1 MTKEEKEWLIVNRD
15 HFFEANIPALEILD
29 ILVTAKVFITT
40 QEDYQTIKFET
51 IPHRQIR
58 QLLDLLPSKGSFAF
72 QVFAQALEKRC
83 PQVLNACTERPA
95 DIIEKFDESLRSYF
109 KNIDQEE
116 LSPFSWLIED
126 PDCPPI
132 TIANYIRHLAVVGKS
147 QADHMISERIASSTA
162 ERQRCEYLYSNA
174 EKHDLV
180 RLENIFEDLDSGRL
194 SKCSINTASSNVA
207 SAQPPSNRSGAVV
220 SGQEGGASFTKP
232 ARWLV
237 GVDGGAGCGKTSS
250 LLKLYSLYA
259 RKQLW
264 RNRFK
269 LVLFWRL
276 RDPEVQQSQ
285 NFEQLLKAL
294 PKVPSRQ
301 RPTDLAKAL
310 LVSEGEG
317 VLVVLD
323 GVDEL
328 EATGNAFVRKLLD
341 GSALPNA
348 CVIATSRPCAVAR
361 DYFRHY
367 NTTSLELVGFTEKQ
381 VDTFVQQRLGHK
393 PDALVKLRDVLTR
406 NVSLAAL
413 MIVPLLS
420 FMVCDV
426 FSVSSD
432 NPPTTRTQLYSKLLV
447 LVVQRALADKRAGQA
462 AIAFSSGEMDA
473 LLAVDDVQQ
482 FEGKAKQLLLEVAQ
496 VAYHAHKADRAIFD
510 QTLVRSAGCSSD
522 ALKLGLLVNHGQK
535 QVGRRLLAQYSFQHL
550 TVQEFL
556 VAFLLADQITSAT
569 PENREQTL
577 REKMSDLG
585 MGPHQLVVV
594 QFLAGLLPA
603 HLHHVFFTILN
614 DWLHHN
620 WDMWSEECED
630 RLRACLHCAREAC
643 GEDAFPANL
652 QLPKEVRLEH
662 VTASD
667 LEVLSSAMN
676 KCPSSVEELSLSFDW
691 VEGEVEERRF
701 SRVQTQTKLAV
712 EKLMSVLSTHTSLG
726 RLFVSG
732 PKYKLFTERSWRC
745 LVETVH
751 NIPLSALRVS
761 LCCLE
766 DDEVIELSIELEHN
780 TQLSGLYLVKNM
792 ISDRGVRRLADVLTH
807 NHTVSR
813 LWLHGNR
820 HSAESAEY
828 VKRQLTH
835 LTPRDDFLADLW
847 V

>member
-1 MTKEEKEWLIVNRD
+1 M
-15 HFFEANIPALEILD
+15 
-29 ILVTAKVFITT
+29 
-40 QEDYQTIKFET
+40 
-51 IPHRQIR
+51 
-58 QLLDLLPSKGSFAF
+58 
-72 QVFAQALEKRC
+72 
-83 PQVLNACTERPA
+83 
-95 DIIEKFDESLRSYF
+95 
-109 KNIDQEE
+109 
-116 LSPFSWLIED
+116 
-126 PDCPPI
+126 
-132 TIANYIRHLAVVGKS
+132 
-147 QADHMISERIASSTA
+147 
-162 ERQRCEYLYSNA
+162 
-174 EKHDLV
+174 
-180 RLENIFEDLDSGRL
+180 
-194 SKCSINTASSNVA
+194 
-207 SAQPPSNRSGAVV
+207 
-220 SGQEGGASFTKP
+220 
-232 ARWLV
+232 
-237 GVDGGAGCGKTSS
+237 
-250 LLKLYSLYA
+250 
-259 RKQLW
+259 
-264 RNRFK
+264 
-269 LVLFWRL
+269 
-276 RDPEVQQSQ
+276 QQSQ

-393 PDALVKLRDVLTR
+393 PDSLAKLRDVLTR

-556 VAFLLADQITSAT
+556 VAFLLANQITSAT

-577 REKMSDLG
+577 REKMNDLG

-620 WDMWSEECED
+620 WDKWSEECAD

-652 QLPKEVRLEH
+652 QLPKEVSLYH

-676 KCPSSVEELSLSFDW
+676 KCPSSVEDLVLAFDW

-712 EKLMSVLSTHTSLG
+712 EKLMSVLSTHTSL
-726 RLFVSG
+726 RFLYVFG

-751 NIPLSALRVS
+751 NNPLSLLGVS
-761 LCCLE
+761 SCCLE

-780 TQLSGLYLVKNM
+780 TQLRWLYLYDNM

-813 LWLHGNR
+813 LHLHGNR

-835 LTPRDDFLADLW
+835 ITPGERGLL

>member
-1 MTKEEKEWLIVNRD
+1 MD
-15 HFFEANIPALEILD
+15 
-29 ILVTAKVFITT
+29 
-40 QEDYQTIKFET
+40 
-51 IPHRQIR
+51 
-58 QLLDLLPSKGSFAF
+58 
-72 QVFAQALEKRC
+72 
-83 PQVLNACTERPA
+83 
-95 DIIEKFDESLRSYF
+95 
-109 KNIDQEE
+109 
-116 LSPFSWLIED
+116 D

-132 TIANYIRHLAVVGKS
+132 TISNYIRHLTVVGKTR
-147 QADHMISERIASSTA
+147 ADTMISERVASSAA
-162 ERQRCEYLYSNA
+162 EDKRCEYLYSNA
-174 EKHDLV
+174 EKHELFQ
-180 RLENIFEDLDSGRL
+180 LENIFDDLDSGRL
-194 SKCSINTASSNVA
+194 SKCSENIATTSNVA
-207 SAQPPSNRSGAVV
+207 IAQPPSNDSDAVV
-220 SGQEGGASFTKP
+220 SGQEARSLSKP
-232 ARWLV
+232 PRWLV
-237 GVDGGAGCGKTSS
+237 GIYGGAGCGKTSS
-250 LLKLYSLYA
+250 VLKLYSLYA
-259 RKQLW
+259 REQLW

-276 RDPEVQQSQ
+276 RDPEVQQSE
-285 NFEQLLKAL
+285 NLEQLLRAL
-294 PKVPSRQ
+294 QNKHSRQ
-301 RPTDLAKAL
+301 SPAVLAKAL
-310 LVSEGEG
+310 LVSKGEG

-328 EATGNAFVRKLLD
+328 EAGRNAFVRKLLD
-341 GSALPNA
+341 GSALPKA

-361 DYFRHY
+361 DYFRDY

-381 VDTFVQQRLGHK
+381 VETFIEQRLGHK
-393 PDALVKLRDVLTR
+393 PEALAKLRDVLTR

-447 LVVQRALADKRAGQA
+447 LVVQRAVADKRYGRL
-462 AIAFSSGEMDA
+462 AIAPGEMDA
-473 LLAVDDVQQ
+473 VLAVDDVQQ

-535 QVGRRLLAQYSFQHL
+535 QVERRLLAQYSFQHL

-577 REKMSDLG
+577 REKMNDLG

-620 WDMWSEECED
+620 WNKWSEECED

-652 QLPKEVRLEH
+652 QLPKQVSLEQ

-676 KCPSSVEELSLSFDW
+676 KCPSSVEELVLSFDK

-712 EKLMSVLSTHTSLG
+712 EKLMSVLSTHTSL
-726 RLFVSG
+726 RYLSVYG

-751 NIPLSALRVS
+751 NNPLWWLSVYF
-761 LCCLE
+761 CCLE

-780 TQLSGLYLVKNM
+780 TQLSVLHLLDNM

-807 NHTVSR
+807 NHTVSE
-813 LWLHGNR
+813 LWLHDNR

-835 LTPRDDFLADLW
+835 ITPGVFGQLM

>member
-1 MTKEEKEWLIVNRD
+1 M
-15 HFFEANIPALEILD
+15 
-29 ILVTAKVFITT
+29 
-40 QEDYQTIKFET
+40 
-51 IPHRQIR
+51 
-58 QLLDLLPSKGSFAF
+58 
-72 QVFAQALEKRC
+72 
-83 PQVLNACTERPA
+83 
-95 DIIEKFDESLRSYF
+95 
-109 KNIDQEE
+109 
-116 LSPFSWLIED
+116 
-126 PDCPPI
+126 
-132 TIANYIRHLAVVGKS
+132 
-147 QADHMISERIASSTA
+147 
-162 ERQRCEYLYSNA
+162 
-174 EKHDLV
+174 
-180 RLENIFEDLDSGRL
+180 
-194 SKCSINTASSNVA
+194 
-207 SAQPPSNRSGAVV
+207 
-220 SGQEGGASFTKP
+220 
-232 ARWLV
+232 
-237 GVDGGAGCGKTSS
+237 
-250 LLKLYSLYA
+250 
-259 RKQLW
+259 
-264 RNRFK
+264 
-269 LVLFWRL
+269 
-276 RDPEVQQSQ
+276 QQSET
-285 NFEQLLKAL
+285 FEQLLSAL
-294 PKVPSRQ
+294 PRVPSRQ

-328 EATGNAFVRKLLD
+328 EASRNAFVRKLLD
-341 GSALPNA
+341 GSALPKV
-348 CVIATSRPCAVAR
+348 CVIATSRPCAIAR
-361 DYFRHY
+361 QYFRHY
-367 NTTSLELVGFTEKQ
+367 NSTSLELLGFTEEQ
-381 VDTFVQQRLGHK
+381 VDTFIQQRLSHK
-393 PDALVKLRDVLTR
+393 PDALGKLQEVLTR

-413 MIVPLLS
+413 MIVPLLAS
-420 FMVCDV
+420 MVCDV
-426 FSVSSD
+426 FAISFND
-432 NPPTTRTQLYSKLLV
+432 PPTTRTQLYSKLLV
-447 LVVQRALADKRAGQA
+447 LVVRRAALDESEGRLNV
-462 AIAFSSGEMDA
+462 SPGEMDS

-496 VAYHAHKADRAIFD
+496 VASHAHKADRAIFD

-522 ALKLGLLVNHGQK
+522 ALKLGLLVNHGEK
-535 QVGRRLLAQYSFQHL
+535 RSGLRLLAQYSFQHL

-556 VAFLLADQITSAT
+556 VAFLLANQITSAT

-577 REKMSDLG
+577 REKMNDLG
-585 MGPHQLVVV
+585 MGPHQLAVV

-620 WDMWSEECED
+620 WKDWSEECED

-652 QLPKEVRLEH
+652 QLPKKVSLDH

-676 KCPSSVEELSLSFDW
+676 KCPSSVEDLLLDFDK

-712 EKLMSVLSTHTSLG
+712 EKLMSVLSTHTSLR
-726 RLFVSG
+726 RLFVWG

-751 NIPLSALRVS
+751 NNPLSELSVYF
-761 LCCLE
+761 CCLE

-780 TQLSGLYLVKNM
+780 TQLSHLFLRDNM

-813 LWLHGNR
+813 LHLYDNR

-835 LTPRDDFLADLW
+835 LTPGMFGLW

>member
-1 MTKEEKEWLIVNRD
+1 MTDDEKEWLTNNRD
-15 HFFEANIPALEILD
+15 TFFETNIPALQILD
-29 ILVTAKVFITT
+29 FLVTAKVFRPTSD
-40 QEDYQTIKFET
+40 DYQVIVAQTTLVE
-51 IPHRQIR
+51 QIR
-58 QLLDLLPSKGSFAF
+58 KLLDALPSKSSAAF
-72 QVFAQALEKRC
+72 QVFSDALKKHC
-83 PQVLNACTERPA
+83 PHVLNACTNRPA
-95 DIIEKFDESLRSYF
+95 DVLEKLGEELRSHF
-109 KNIDQEE
+109 RTIDQED
-116 LSPFSWLIED
+116 LKSFSWLVD
-126 PDCPPI
+126 DSDCPPI
-132 TIANYIRHLAVVGKS
+132 TILNYIRHLAVVGKTR
-147 QADHMISERIASSTA
+147 ADTMISERVASSAA
-162 ERQRCEYLYSNA
+162 EDKRCEYLYSNA
-174 EKHDLV
+174 DKHDLV
-180 RLENIFEDLDSGRL
+180 QLENIFDDLDSGRL
-194 SKCSINTASSNVA
+194 SKQCSDFDTTSTNVA
-207 SAQPPSNRSGAVV
+207 EPPAKRSAVV
-220 SGQEGGASFTKP
+220 VVPGREEGGSLSKP
-232 ARWLV
+232 PRWLV
-237 GVDGGAGCGKTSS
+237 GIYGGAGCGKTSTI
-250 LLKLYSLYA
+250 LKLCSLYA
-259 RKQLW
+259 REQLW
-264 RNRFK
+264 RKRFK
-269 LVLFWRL
+269 LFLFWRL
-276 RDPEVQQSQ
+276 RDPEVQQSKSL
-285 NFEQLLKAL
+285 EQLLLAL

-328 EATGNAFVRKLLD
+328 EASRNAFVRKLLD
-341 GSALPNA
+341 GSALPKA

-361 DYFRHY
+361 QYFRHY
-367 NTTSLELVGFTEKQ
+367 NSPPLELLGFTEEQ
-381 VDTFVQQRLGHK
+381 VEAFLQQRLARK
-393 PDALVKLRDVLTR
+393 PDALAKLREVLTR

-413 MIVPLLS
+413 MIVPLLAS
-420 FMVCDV
+420 MTCGV
-426 FSVSSD
+426 FSISSD
-432 NPPTTRTQLYSKLLV
+432 NPPTTKSQLYSKLLV
-447 LVVQRALADKRAGQA
+447 LVVQRAVLNESEGRLD
-462 AIAFSSGEMDA
+462 IPPDEMDA
-473 LLAVDDVQQ
+473 LLAVEDVQQ

-496 VAYHAHKADRAIFD
+496 VAYHAHTADRAIFD

-535 QVGRRLLAQYSFQHL
+535 QSGLRLLAQYSFQHL

-556 VAFLLADQITSAT
+556 VAFLLANQITSAT

-577 REKMSDLG
+577 REKMNDLG

-620 WDMWSEECED
+620 WDMWSEECAD

-652 QLPKEVRLEH
+652 QLPKEVSLVH

-676 KCPSSVEELSLSFDW
+676 KCPSSVEDLSLSFDK

-712 EKLMSVLSTHTSLG
+712 EKLMSVLSTHTSL
-726 RLFVSG
+726 RWLFVYG

-751 NIPLSALRVS
+751 NIPLYWLSVCF
-761 LCCLE
+761 CCLE

-780 TQLSGLYLVKNM
+780 TQLRGLYLHDNM

-807 NHTVSR
+807 NHTVVT
-813 LWLHGNR
+813 LHLYDNR

-835 LTPRDDFLADLW
+835 LTPGPFAELM